1 MLDKAKYKPTEL
13 QERLECGGR
22 RVFFRTGNDKDLPPI
37 ADGTTPLED
46 LSERMENLR
55 KYLCDVL
62 APRLKALYSVR
73 LDNMKHP
80 LAVKSNCK
88 THQDCLLLYRTHPY
102 GNEIRSLIFFICHK
116 MWGKECMG
124 ILEKQVME
132 VANLEYDGTLVG
144 GKSIKNRRI
153 HGTIKSMFNR
163 VRQTQYVDPYR

>member
-1 MLDKAKYKPTEL
+1 
-13 QERLECGGR
+13 
-22 RVFFRTGNDKDLPPI
+22 
-37 ADGTTPLED
+37 
-46 LSERMENLR
+46 
-55 KYLCDVL
+55 
-62 APRLKALYSVR
+62 
-73 LDNMKHP
+73 
-80 LAVKSNCK
+80 
-88 THQDCLLLYRTHPY
+88 
-102 GNEIRSLIFFICHK
+102 